1 MNSVEIKT
9 SRDRPKSAPYLGS
22 KIAKGLQYVKVLV
35 SWGPFY
41 ERKILEKKPHNAKK
55 IEGATLWGNF
65 FSGKKVS
72 QCRKKLKG
80 GPFRLA
86 RHGMLRGKIGKTFL
100 VQFARPNSAIWCNN
114 IL

>member
-1 MNSVEIKT
+1 MFFEKTKLDTTKPDDELQKKMNSVEIKT

-41 ERKILEKKPHNAKK
+41 ERKILEKKSHNAKK

-65 FSGKKVS
+65 FSGKKS
-72 QCRKKLKG
+72 
-80 GPFRLA
+80 
-86 RHGMLRGKIGKTFL
+86 H
-100 VQFARPNSAIWCNN
+100 SAEKN
-114 IL
+114 